1 MKNLLHVLNTWLLAH
16 VFHPFLFSLYLAIIG
31 DDFAGG
37 SIPVMFVMGP
47 ILSIPLFALLY
58 LFFQYLNHIHIHT
71 LIKQG
76 LWIAF
81 APLAILLNMLL
92 LNLVIEP
99 RFFQW
104 QEAPFLIP
112 ALLALWI
119 AVLLRT
125 YQFQDHFISKTI
137 QHENDLV

>member
-1 MKNLLHVLNTWLLAH
+1 MKNCIHVLQTWLLAH
-16 VFHPFLFSLYLAIIG
+16 LFHPFLFSLYLIIKG

-37 SIPVMFVMGP
+37 AIPVMFVMGP

-58 LFFQYLNHIHIHT
+58 LWFQYLNRIQLHP
-71 LIKQG
+71 LLKQG
-76 LWIAF
+76 LWMSF
-81 APLAILLNMLL
+81 VPFAILANMLL
-92 LNLVIEP
+92 LNFLIDD

-104 QEAPFLIP
+104 HEAPALIP

-119 AVLLRT
+119 AMLLRT